1 MGTPLWLS
9 GGCQC
14 SSRLVS
20 DWHSRCNSSGW
31 LGTAGYRD
39 KQQVLTQARPGQGRG
54 AGIGT
59 RGASLTSLW
68 GAEGPILAG
77 GPQTPAVKGLYL
89 QMVQAV
95 GPQVSQDDA
104 GGISGR
110 QHVVFVDMPPAVLPL
125 SALPPVRH
133 LKVDRR
139 PHRGSRGPAVTPG
152 HMLAPVLT
160 GTLSSKPKDFR
171 ESSWQVAEVC
181 GPSCPSWWLHTSPGD
196 TPSSH
201 TLDPYIVST
210 EVTLDLSWVHRQPL
224 DQHGA

>member
-1 MGTPLWLS
+1 MWLS

-39 KQQVLTQARPGQGRG
+39 KQQALTQARPGQGGG

-104 GGISGR
+104 GGISR
-110 QHVVFVDMPPAVLPL
+110 HQHVVFVDMPPAVLPL

-139 PHRGSRGPAVTPG
+139 PHRGGRGPAVTPG
-152 HMLAPVLT
+152 HMLAPVLNRDPVFQT
-160 GTLSSKPKDFR
+160 QRLSGEQLASGRGLRPIL
-171 ESSWQVAEVC
+171 SLLVASHLTRGYPQLPHL
-181 GPSCPSWWLHTSPGD
+181 GPLHCIRGGD
-196 TPSSH
+196 P
-201 TLDPYIVST
+201 
-210 EVTLDLSWVHRQPL
+210 
-224 DQHGA
+224 